1 MVLFLENYMSKSGI
15 GLFKHTIGANRT
27 LMDELAAQGEKFS
40 PKKIVGITK
49 DPSGKIVWIE
59 EGNSKSG
66 LEHIVNEQ
74 VKQFN
79 GQGIST
85 DYILEAVHQGKI
97 DGTQGSGP
105 RPRTV
110 YEVIY
115 EGEPHHIAVQISDN
129 GYIVS
134 ANPKSMKGNK

>member
-1 MVLFLENYMSKSGI
+1 MSKSGI
-15 GLFKHTIGANRT
+15 GLFKHTIGANRA

-40 PKKIVGITK
+40 PEKIVGITK

-66 LEHIVNEQ
+66 LEHIVNEHE
-74 VKQFN
+74 KQFN

-85 DYILEAVHQGKI
+85 EEIPNYILEAVHQGNI
-97 DGTQGSGP
+97 VGTQGSGP